1 MKMCS
6 DQKVFLQ
13 KLETDQSKRNKR
25 ELVLAGKMPKRH
37 HILAGGWG
45 EEKLGIKRTHSLEK
59 SQGVW
64 VTKGECSRQVAN
76 QKSGGEKG
84 LRFGQSFSG
93 GGVGSAR
100 EHDYSWGAGET
111 KG

>member
-1 MKMCS
+1 
-6 DQKVFLQ
+6 
-13 KLETDQSKRNKR
+13 
-25 ELVLAGKMPKRH
+25 MPKRH
-37 HILAGGWG
+37 HILGAGGG
-45 EEKLGIKRTHSLEK
+45 EKLGIKRTHSLEK
-59 SQGVW
+59 SQGLW
-64 VTKGECSRQVAN
+64 VTKGEGSRQVAN
-76 QKSGGEKG
+76 QKSGGEKR